1 MHKFSE
7 AELDF
12 ILDDIKA
19 NGIVLEDLQNNLLD
33 HICCII
39 EEEKPD
45 EVDFHVFYPTVI
57 SRFFKHELKEIQDE
71 TEKLLTFKN
80 YYAMKR
86 TLKISGFISVGLLLL
101 ASILKTFHLP
111 GASFAY
117 ILGAVFFSLLFL
129 PLMIVFNFKNNSSKS
144 EKLVNSF
151 GFILGIVACM
161 GVLFKIMHWPYANIM
176 MRGST
181 TLFIFGFI
189 PLFFM
194 TGNKDPERRFNK
206 MMTTVL
212 MTACAG
218 MIYSLFNLGFSRSV
232 TDSMVDI
239 HQHIESRTDVLRESN
254 QNNAMDSLSSEQLD
268 LHNRTKAIT
277 EQIDR
282 IKANLISQAD
292 NIPLEQAKS
301 TKFIDVV
308 QKSNTQV
315 ATHHFVNAKGELSK
329 SELIKALD
337 EYNSFLTEN
346 FPKQKELLIKHQN
359 FQLENSVLA
368 VFLHE
373 LNQLQY
379 ELNQNEYMLLQSIDR

>member
-1 MHKFSE
+1 
-7 AELDF
+7 
-12 ILDDIKA
+12 
-19 NGIVLEDLQNNLLD
+19 
-33 HICCII
+33 
-39 EEEKPD
+39 
-45 EVDFHVFYPTVI
+45 
-57 SRFFKHELKEIQDE
+57 LKEIQDE

-86 TLKISGFISVGLLLL
+86 TLKISGFISVGLLLF

-111 GASFAY
+111 GAGFAY

-144 EKLVNSF
+144 EKWVYSL

-161 GVLFKIMHWPYANIM
+161 GVLFKIMHWPYANIL

-189 PLFFM
+189 PLFLM
-194 TGNKDPERRFNK
+194 TGNRDPERRFNK
-206 MMTTVL
+206 IMTTVL

-232 TDSMVDI
+232 TDSMDDLQ
-239 HQHIESRTDVLRESN
+239 QHIESRTDDLRESN
-254 QNNAMDSLSSEQLD
+254 QKAMLDSLSSEQLE
-268 LHNRTKAIT
+268 LHNKTMAIT
-277 EQIDR
+277 DQIDR

-301 TKFIDVV
+301 TKFIDVE
-308 QKSNTQV
+308 QKSNTQL

-329 SELIKALD
+329 TELIKALD
-337 EYNSFLTEN
+337 KYNSFLSEN

-359 FQLENSVLA
+359 FQMENSVLA

-373 LNQLQY
+373 LNELQY
-379 ELNQNEYMLLQSIDR
+379 ELNQNEYMLTRN

>member
-7 AELDF
+7 AEIDF
-12 ILDDIKA
+12 ILDDLKA
-19 NGIVLEDLQNNLLD
+19 NGVVLEDLQNNLLD

-86 TLKISGFISVGLLLL
+86 TLKISGFVSIGLLLS

-111 GASFAY
+111 GAGIAY
-117 ILGAVFFSLLFL
+117 VLGGVFFSLIFL
-129 PLMIVFNFKNNSSKS
+129 PLMIIFNFKNNSSKS
-144 EKLVNSF
+144 EKWVVSL
-151 GFILGIVACM
+151 GFVLGIIACL
-161 GVLFKIMHWPYANIM
+161 GVLFKVMHWPYANIM
-176 MRGST
+176 MRTST

-189 PLFFM
+189 PLYFV
-194 TGNKDPERRFNK
+194 TGNRDPEKRFSK
-206 MMTTVL
+206 IMTTVL

-232 TDSMVDI
+232 TDSMDDLQ
-239 HQHIESRTDVLRESN
+239 QHIESRTVDLRESN
-254 QNNAMDSLSSEQLD
+254 QKVLLDSLSSEQLE
-268 LHNRTKAIT
+268 LHKRTTALS
-277 EQIDR
+277 EQIDN
-282 IKANLISQAD
+282 IKANLISQVD
-292 NIPLEQAKS
+292 QIPLEQARS

-315 ATHHFVNAKGELSK
+315 ARNHFVNAKGELSK
-329 SELIKALD
+329 SALIKALD
-337 EYNSFLTEN
+337 KYNSFLSQH

-379 ELNQNEYMLLQSIDR
+379 ELNQNEYMLTRN

>member
-57 SRFFKHELKEIQDE
+57 SRFFQHELKEIQDE

-111 GASFAY
+111 GAGIAY
-117 ILGAVFFSLLFL
+117 VLGGVFFSLIFL
-129 PLMIVFNFKNNSSKS
+129 PLMIIFNVKNNASKS
-144 EKLVNSF
+144 EKWVVSL
-151 GFILGIVACM
+151 GFVLGMVACL
-161 GVLFKIMHWPYANIM
+161 GVLFKVMHWPYANIM
-176 MRGST
+176 MRSST

-189 PLFFM
+189 PLYFV
-194 TGNKDPERRFNK
+194 TGNRDPEKRFSK
-206 MMTTVL
+206 IMTTVL

-218 MIYSLFNLGFSRSV
+218 MIYSLFNLGLSRSV
-232 TDSMVDI
+232 ADSMDDI
-239 HQHIESRTDVLRESN
+239 QQHIESRTNQLRESN
-254 QNNAMDSLSSEQLD
+254 QKVIMDSLTSEQLE
-268 LHNRTKAIT
+268 LHKRTTAIT
-277 EQIDR
+277 DQIDH

-292 NIPLEQAKS
+292 NIPLEQARS
-301 TKFIDVV
+301 TKSIDVV
-308 QKSNTQV
+308 HKSNTQV
-315 ATHHFVNAKGELSK
+315 AAHQFVNAKGELSK
-329 SELIKALD
+329 SALIKALD
-337 EYNSFLTEN
+337 EYNSFISEK
-346 FPKQKELLIKHQN
+346 FPKHKELLIKYRDL
-359 FQLENSVLA
+359 QLENSVLA

-379 ELNQNEYMLLQSIDR
+379 ELNQNEYMLIQNI

>member
-7 AELDF
+7 AEIDF
-12 ILDDIKA
+12 ILDDLKA
-19 NGIVLEDLQNNLLD
+19 NGVVLEDLQNNLLD

-86 TLKISGFISVGLLLL
+86 TLKISGFVSIGLLLS

-111 GASFAY
+111 GAGIAY
-117 ILGAVFFSLLFL
+117 VLGGVFFSLIFL
-129 PLMIVFNFKNNSSKS
+129 PLMIIFNFKNNSSKS
-144 EKLVNSF
+144 EKWVISL
-151 GFILGIVACM
+151 GFVLGIIACL
-161 GVLFKIMHWPYANIM
+161 GVLFKVMHWPYANIM
-176 MRGST
+176 MRTST

-189 PLFFM
+189 PLYFV
-194 TGNKDPERRFNK
+194 TGNRDPEKRFSK
-206 MMTTVL
+206 IMMTVL

-232 TDSMVDI
+232 ADSLDDI
-239 HQHIESRTDVLRESN
+239 QQHIESRTDDLRESN
-254 QNNAMDSLSSEQLD
+254 QKVMLDSLSSEQLE
-268 LHNRTKAIT
+268 LHNKTMAIT
-277 EQIDR
+277 DQIDR
-282 IKANLISQAD
+282 IKANLISQVD
-292 NIPLEQAKS
+292 QIPLEQARS
-301 TKFIDVV
+301 TKSIDVV
-308 QKSNTQV
+308 HKSNTQV
-315 ATHHFVNAKGELSK
+315 AIHHFVNAKGDLSK
-329 SELIKALD
+329 KALIKALD
-337 EYNSFLTEN
+337 EYNSFLSEN

-379 ELNQNEYMLLQSIDR
+379 ELNQNEYMLTRN

>member
-57 SRFFKHELKEIQDE
+57 SRFFKNELKEIQDE

-86 TLKISGFISVGLLLL
+86 TLKISGFISIGLLLL

-111 GASFAY
+111 GAGFAY

-129 PLMIVFNFKNNSSKS
+129 PLMIVFNFKNNTSKS
-144 EKLVNSF
+144 EKWVYSL

-161 GVLFKIMHWPYANIM
+161 GVLFKIMHWPYAYIM

-189 PLFFM
+189 PLFFI
-194 TGNKDPERRFNK
+194 TGNRDPEHRFK
-206 MMTTVL
+206 KIMTAVL

-232 TDSMVDI
+232 TDSMDDI
-239 HQHIESRTDVLRESN
+239 QNHIESRANELRESN
-254 QNNAMDSLSSEQLD
+254 QNIQLDSLSSEQLE
-268 LHNRTKAIT
+268 LHKRTRDIT
-277 EQIDR
+277 DQIDR
-282 IKANLISQAD
+282 IKANLISIAD
-292 NIPLEQAKS
+292 NIPIEQAKS
-301 TKFIDVV
+301 TKSIDVV
-308 QKSNTQV
+308 KKSNTQV
-315 ATHHFVNAKGELSK
+315 ATHHFVNAQGELSK
-329 SELIKALD
+329 SALIKALD
-337 EYNSFLTEN
+337 EYNSFLTVN
-346 FPKQKELLIKHQN
+346 FPKQKELLIKHHN

>member
-12 ILDDIKA
+12 ILGDIKA

-86 TLKISGFISVGLLLL
+86 TLKISGFISIGLLLL
-101 ASILKTFHLP
+101 ASTLKTFHLP
-111 GASFAY
+111 GAGFAY

-129 PLMIVFNFKNNSSKS
+129 PLMIVFNFKNNTSKS
-144 EKLVNSF
+144 EKWVYSF

-161 GVLFKIMHWPYANIM
+161 GVLFKIMHWPYAYIM

-194 TGNKDPERRFNK
+194 TGNHDPEQRFRK
-206 MMTTVL
+206 VMTAVL

-218 MIYSLFNLGFSRSV
+218 MIYSLFNLGFSRSL
-232 TDSMVDI
+232 TDSMEDI
-239 HQHIESRTDVLRESN
+239 QNHIESRANELRESN
-254 QNNAMDSLSSEQLD
+254 QNIQLDSLSSDQLE
-268 LHNRTKAIT
+268 LHKRTKAIT
-277 EQIDR
+277 DQIDR
-282 IKANLISQAD
+282 IKVNLISIAD
-292 NIPLEQAKS
+292 NIPIEQAKS
-301 TKFIDVV
+301 TKSIDVV
-308 QKSNTQV
+308 KKSNTQV

-329 SELIKALD
+329 SELIKVLD
-337 EYNSFLTEN
+337 EYNSFLSAN
-346 FPKQKELLIKHQN
+346 FPKQKELLIKHHN

-379 ELNQNEYMLLQSIDR
+379 ELNQNEYMLTRN

>member
-57 SRFFKHELKEIQDE
+57 SRFFNNELKEIQDE

-86 TLKISGFISVGLLLL
+86 TLKISGFISIGLLLL

-111 GASFAY
+111 GAGFAY

-129 PLMIVFNFKNNSSKS
+129 PLMIVFNFKNNTSKS
-144 EKLVNSF
+144 EKLVNSL

-189 PLFFM
+189 PLFFI
-194 TGNKDPERRFNK
+194 TGNRDPEHRFRK
-206 MMTTVL
+206 IMTAVL

-239 HQHIESRTDVLRESN
+239 QQHIESRTDMLRESN
-254 QNNAMDSLSSEQLD
+254 QNNVMDSLTSEQLD
-268 LHNRTKAIT
+268 LHNRTTAIT

-292 NIPLEQAKS
+292 NIPLGQAKS

-379 ELNQNEYMLLQSIDR
+379 ELNQNEYMLLQSIDC

>member
-7 AELDF
+7 AEIDF
-12 ILDDIKA
+12 ILDDLKA
-19 NGIVLEDLQNNLLD
+19 NGVVLEDLQNNLLD

-86 TLKISGFISVGLLLL
+86 TLKISGFVSIGLLLS

-111 GASFAY
+111 GAGIAY
-117 ILGAVFFSLLFL
+117 VLGGVFFSLIFL
-129 PLMIVFNFKNNSSKS
+129 PLMIIFNFKNNSSKS
-144 EKLVNSF
+144 EKWVVSL
-151 GFILGIVACM
+151 GFVLGIIACL
-161 GVLFKIMHWPYANIM
+161 GVLFKVMHWPYANIM
-176 MRGST
+176 MRTST

-189 PLFFM
+189 PLYFV
-194 TGNKDPERRFNK
+194 TGNRDPEKRFSK
-206 MMTTVL
+206 IMTTVL

-232 TDSMVDI
+232 TDSMDDLQ
-239 HQHIESRTDVLRESN
+239 QHIESRTVDLRESN
-254 QNNAMDSLSSEQLD
+254 QKVLLDSLSSEQLE
-268 LHNRTKAIT
+268 LHKRTTALS
-277 EQIDR
+277 EQIDN
-282 IKANLISQAD
+282 IKANLISQVD
-292 NIPLEQAKS
+292 QIPLEQARS

-315 ATHHFVNAKGELSK
+315 ARNHFVNAKGELSK
-329 SELIKALD
+329 SALIKALD
-337 EYNSFLTEN
+337 KYNSFLAEH

-379 ELNQNEYMLLQSIDR
+379 ELNQNEYMLTRN